1 MPNVIH
7 VMKEKRSMNIAE
19 KMRKY
24 KAVLVSKIYE
34 RPSLKFI
41 QLLYIRANP
50 EASFATVVYL

>member
-19 KMRKY
+19 NMRKY

-34 RPSLKFI
+34 RTSLKFI
-41 QLLYIRANP
+41 QLLLNP

>member
-19 KMRKY
+19 NMRKY

-41 QLLYIRANP
+41 QLLLKLNP

>member
-19 KMRKY
+19 NMRKY
-24 KAVLVSKIYE
+24 KAVLVSKKYE

-41 QLLYIRANP
+41 QLFNRANP

>member
-41 QLLYIRANP
+41 QLLLKLNP